1 MRIAVIAPSEIP
13 ARRAN
18 TIQVMKMTQ
27 AMVRSGHEVCLL
39 APLAPNSTLNPDS
52 QIGDL
57 GYISGEQ
64 WEDLARHYGLET
76 QFPIKRL
83 LSRSSLRRYDFSVTA
98 VRWARRWDAELV
110 YTRLPQAA
118 ALAAVL
124 GSKTIL
130 EVHDMPKGFAGPIL
144 FRLYMM
150 SRAACRLVC
159 ITSALANDLQN
170 QYGKT
175 RISTR
180 LLVAHDG
187 VDIERYKN
195 LPTPERARSIIN
207 EKLQGRFPWDLE
219 RFTAGYTGHLYPG
232 RGVDFLLEL
241 AGTLPEMDFLLVGGE
256 IRDIAEL
263 EAKIN
268 KRNPGNFFVAGFI
281 PNADLPLFQAACDVL
296 LMPYQSLVAASSG
309 GDISRYLSPMKL
321 FEYLA
326 CGRPIL
332 SSTLP
337 VLGEVLNDH
346 NAVLLPAAEVESWTQ
361 ALRHLQLDPE
371 TRNKLSAQ
379 ARQDALKYTWEK
391 RAGLILDGIA

>member
-18 TIQVMKMTQ
+18 TIQVMKMAQ
-27 AMVRSGHEVCLL
+27 AMVRSGHEVCLI
-39 APLAPNSTLNPDS
+39 APLAPKSTLNLDP

-57 GYISGEQ
+57 GYLSGEQ

-83 LSRSSLRRYDFSVTA
+83 ISRPGLRRYDFSLTA

-118 ALAAVL
+118 ALAAML

-130 EVHDMPKGFAGPIL
+130 EVHDMPQGFAGPIF
-144 FRLYMM
+144 FRLYLL
-150 SRAACRLVC
+150 SLSACRLVC

-170 QYGKT
+170 RYGKSG
-175 RISTR
+175 ILTR
-180 LLVAHDG
+180 LMVAPDG
-187 VDIERYKN
+187 VDVERYKN
-195 LPTPERARSIIN
+195 LPSSEQARSIIN
-207 EKLQGRFPWDLE
+207 EKLQGRFPRDLK

-256 IRDIAEL
+256 IREIAEL
-263 EAKIN
+263 EAKITKHN
-268 KRNPGNFFVAGFI
+268 LGNFFVAGFI
-281 PNADLPLFQAACDVL
+281 PNAELPLFQAACDVL

-326 CGRPIL
+326 CGRPIV

-337 VLGEVLNDH
+337 VLLEVLNDQ

-361 ALRHLQLDPE
+361 ALRQLQLDPE

-391 RAGLILDGIA
+391 RASLILDGIA